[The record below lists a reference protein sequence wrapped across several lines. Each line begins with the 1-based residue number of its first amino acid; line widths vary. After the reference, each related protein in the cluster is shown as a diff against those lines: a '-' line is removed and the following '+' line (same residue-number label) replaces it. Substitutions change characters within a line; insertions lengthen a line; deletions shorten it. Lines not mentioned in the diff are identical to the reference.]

1 MRPTWSLHSPSV
13 TFLFHDF
20 VKEMC
25 LQDIR
30 DSFWKL
36 WVQYLQIL
44 SLGAGRNGER
54 MGQGGREREGEVGMG
69 NGQTEEG
76 RDRRPASLGPCSSLN
91 LESGPGL
98 AQTQRD
104 I

>member
-1 MRPTWSLHSPSV
+1 M
-13 TFLFHDF
+13 
-20 VKEMC
+20 
-25 LQDIR
+25 
-30 DSFWKL
+30 
-36 WVQYLQIL
+36 
-44 SLGAGRNGER
+44 ER
-54 MGQGGREREGEVGMG
+54 GWDKGVEREGDVGMG
-69 NGQTEEG
+69 NGRTEEG